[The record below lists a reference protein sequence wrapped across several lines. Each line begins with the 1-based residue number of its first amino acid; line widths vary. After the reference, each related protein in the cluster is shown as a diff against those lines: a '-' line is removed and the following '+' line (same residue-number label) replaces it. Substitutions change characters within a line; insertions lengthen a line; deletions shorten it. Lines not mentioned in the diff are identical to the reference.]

1 MTIGQGCSLIMRFL
15 CESICKASAAV
26 LIAIMSTAGILINQ
40 SAAQGLAPNGSV
52 SVTYKQVE
60 EGKISP
66 VYHELTL
73 WCDSGACELQTITVN
88 HCWDMGKLG
97 LGSYSFIKS
106 ERTTTDSGILKIISA
121 SKNTLVLE
129 QRIVGGIIT
138 YRFSYKLA
146 DDGTLGPFSLTDF
159 SGAGSKN
166 SDILG
171 RAVSWQ
177 LVPLR
182 TTDGTYF
189 ETVKIDCPIRVAALP
204 GK

>member
-1 MTIGQGCSLIMRFL
+1 MASSNALNNMTIGQGCSLIMRFL

-97 LGSYSFIKS
+97 LGSYSFCN
-106 ERTTTDSGILKIISA
+106 A
-121 SKNTLVLE
+121 SPENE
-129 QRIVGGIIT
+129 H
-138 YRFSYKLA
+138 
-146 DDGTLGPFSLTDF
+146 LT
-159 SGAGSKN
+159 N
-166 SDILG
+166 
-171 RAVSWQ
+171 
-177 LVPLR
+177 
-182 TTDGTYF
+182 
-189 ETVKIDCPIRVAALP
+189 
-204 GK
+204 